1 MLLGWVGHCPGPLV
15 WWCHGVYSAIRQNHR
30 LHSVSGQGCKPVS
43 EAGQFHRMGLNW
55 NHCLVF
61 LVRLVRRVC

>member
-1 MLLGWVGHCPGPLV
+1 M
-15 WWCHGVYSAIRQNHR
+15 YSAIRQSHR
-30 LHSVSGQGCKPVS
+30 LHSVSGQGYKPVS